1 MVSLKLNDSGKAG
14 NLYGLAHTA
23 VYAFDGI
30 GGVDELADRC
40 RERKE
45 GDDPSA
51 SDAASFVLRW
61 ASV

>member
-1 MVSLKLNDSGKAG
+1 MALVAD
-14 NLYGLAHTA
+14 GLAHTA

-30 GGVDELADRC
+30 GDVDELADRC

-45 GDDPSA
+45 KDDPSA